1 MRVTLGQPTA
11 SAEGLQEGV
20 LKKRDGKEGVYC
32 GAGKKKRKKKASNSK
47 TEEAAMV
54 FCEQQVV
61 NWCDLDIL

>member
-1 MRVTLGQPTA
+1 M
-11 SAEGLQEGV
+11 
-20 LKKRDGKEGVYC
+20 
-32 GAGKKKRKKKASNSK
+32 GKKGSFVVREKKKKKKASNSK